1 MKISHK
7 ILASFAILTLT
18 ILIVGIGGIV
28 GIGDINKQLRV
39 VTDDSV
45 PKLMD
50 SYHEIV
56 RINQAN
62 QSLLKLLNSPLDKF
76 DEYAE
81 SFNGHYT
88 AFEEQV
94 ATLKSGQLASSELAK
109 TLEQVQA
116 EGSAYRAKATDIQ
129 ALYRTVNKTQAEVIT
144 ETQMFQS
151 QIDSLSN
158 WVQRYLSND
167 PPELPMIEIRKIMR
181 TANKLRL
188 SIRGY
193 QRTRDIELL
202 VSSAEKNRDL
212 LTEQFNNFKQIES
225 DGARIEGIIIGIQA
239 SIHHEIGLMGAYIKL
254 DQAQKQLQ
262 ATLDQ
267 AETHLTATATMLD
280 SVLQMTLADTQTARA
295 SAKSTIDTSRM
306 LIIGLCIAAIVL
318 AVIVGIAVL
327 NTIRR
332 PFSAIQK
339 RLEEV
344 RDGNL
349 TTRFDDHRN
358 DEFGQLAQS
367 LNLVVSSLQ
376 EILNRIV
383 NNTQQLASVAE
394 SNASTS
400 QETTSA
406 MAEQSRQLELT
417 AAAATEMEST
427 VSEVSQHSDS
437 TLQAVQN
444 CESLSFD
451 VVGKMGQTRES
462 IKSQS
467 SAIESAVH
475 ASSELEND
483 SKKIDTILETIN
495 TIAEQT
501 NLLALNAAIEAARAG
516 DHGRG
521 FAVVADEVRQL
532 ASRTQNSTEE
542 IQNMVNNMQSRI
554 RSVADNMR
562 NSHDQAAACVEYAQ
576 SSSHALETMQ
586 EAISSIRDMNTHIA
600 EAAAQQN
607 SSVREVNRTLVGIN
621 EVSTETSMGAERAAQ
636 SSSTLLSIVQ
646 EQRQLISRFRI

>member
-1 MKISHK
+1 MKISQK

-50 SYHEIV
+50 SYQQIV

-62 QSLLKLLNSPLDKF
+62 QALLKLLNNPLDKF

-94 ATLKSGQLASSELAK
+94 ATLKSGQPADSKLAT

-116 EGSAYRAKATDIQ
+116 EGSAYQAKATDIQ
-129 ALYRTVNKTQAEVIT
+129 ALYKTVNKTRAEVIT

-158 WVQRYLSND
+158 WGQRYLSND

-193 QRTRDIELL
+193 QRTRDIERL

-225 DGARIEGIIIGIQA
+225 DGARIEGIIVGIQA
-239 SIHHEIGLMGAYIKL
+239 SIHREIGLMGAYIKL

-262 ATLDQ
+262 ATLNQ
-267 AETHLTATATMLD
+267 AETHLTSTATMLD
-280 SVLQMTLADTQTARA
+280 SVLQMTLADTQAARA

-332 PFSAIQK
+332 PLSAIQK
-339 RLEEV
+339 SLEEV

-367 LNLVVSSLQ
+367 LNLVVNSLQ

-427 VSEVSQHSDS
+427 VSDVSQHSDS

-462 IKSQS
+462 ITSQS
-467 SAIESAVH
+467 SAIEGAVH
-475 ASSELEND
+475 ASTELEND

-542 IQNMVNNMQSRI
+542 IQNMVSSMQSRI

-562 NSHDQAAACVEYAQ
+562 NSHDQATACVEYAQ
-576 SSSHALETMQ
+576 SSSDALETMQ

-607 SSVREVNRTLVGIN
+607 SAVREVNQTLVGIS
-621 EVSTETSMGAERAAQ
+621 EVATETSMGAERAAQ

>member
-1 MKISHK
+1 MKISQK

-50 SYHEIV
+50 SYQQIV

-62 QSLLKLLNSPLDKF
+62 QALLKLLNNPLDKF

-94 ATLKSGQLASSELAK
+94 ATLKSGQPADSELAT

-116 EGSAYRAKATDIQ
+116 EGSAYQAKATDIQ
-129 ALYRTVNKTQAEVIT
+129 ALYKTVNKTRAEVIT

-158 WVQRYLSND
+158 WGQRYLSND

-193 QRTRDIELL
+193 QRTRDIERL

-225 DGARIEGIIIGIQA
+225 DGARIEGIIVGIQA
-239 SIHHEIGLMGAYIKL
+239 SIHREIGLMGAYIKL

-262 ATLDQ
+262 ATLNQ
-267 AETHLTATATMLD
+267 AETHLTSTATMLD
-280 SVLQMTLADTQTARA
+280 SVLQMTLADTQAARA

-332 PFSAIQK
+332 PLSAIQK
-339 RLEEV
+339 SLEEV

-367 LNLVVSSLQ
+367 LNLVVNSLQ

-427 VSEVSQHSDS
+427 VSDVSQHSDS

-462 IKSQS
+462 ITSQS
-467 SAIESAVH
+467 SAIEGAVH
-475 ASSELEND
+475 ASTELEND

-542 IQNMVNNMQSRI
+542 IQNMVSSMQSRI

-562 NSHDQAAACVEYAQ
+562 NSHDQATACVEYAQ
-576 SSSHALETMQ
+576 SSSDALETMQ

-607 SSVREVNRTLVGIN
+607 SAVREVNQTLVGIS
-621 EVSTETSMGAERAAQ
+621 EVATETSMGAERAAQ